1 MATVRSIATAA
12 TPPTE
17 PPTMA
22 PTLVPS
28 SSSLFGAATPPAAV
42 SPEDVLEASADDDDS
57 VALVSLDTL
66 VSPIVDDSKF
76 DEEEDD
82 DEDEVADV
90 LLSVDV
96 SVVRARVRVPIV
108 VGSDKDV
115 ADAVKSTETLAMLSP
130 PIPETAVATVFASDD
145 AEPQPYWKNP
155 SSNLF

>member
-1 MATVRSIATAA
+1 
-12 TPPTE
+12 
-17 PPTMA
+17 MA

-28 SSSLFGAATPPAAV
+28 SSSLFGAAAPPAAV
-42 SPEDVLEASADDDDS
+42 SPEDVLDASADDDES
-57 VALVSLDTL
+57 VALVSLDMV
-66 VSPIVDDSKF
+66 VSALVDDSEL

-96 SVVRARVRVPIV
+96 SVVRACVRVPIV

-130 PIPETAVATVFASDD
+130 PTPETAVATVFASDD
-145 AEPQPYWKNP
+145 AEPQPY
-155 SSNLF
+155 